1 MQQGF
6 YRFSGP
12 GNAHSIGNAMEKDV
26 LFVATVLFLL
36 YPAEGQCLLVT
47 RLKYCI
53 RKMYI

>member
-6 YRFSGP
+6 YRFSGS
-12 GNAHSIGNAMEKDV
+12 GMLTVGTAMAKDV

-36 YPAEGQCLLVT
+36 YPAEGQCLPVT

-53 RKMYI
+53 RKLFI